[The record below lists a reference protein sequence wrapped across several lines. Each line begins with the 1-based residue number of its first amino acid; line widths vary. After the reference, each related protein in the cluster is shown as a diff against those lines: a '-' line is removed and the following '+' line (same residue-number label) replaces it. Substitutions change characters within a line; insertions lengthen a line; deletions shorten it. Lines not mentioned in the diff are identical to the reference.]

1 MKSDA
6 KPATEVYDR
15 GRRGEQ
21 LLGCD
26 CFQCFGYCLIDREI
40 VRREAVEQFYQK
52 LTDAANGNGTSYLP
66 DASAEAD

>member
-1 MKSDA
+1 MKPDA
-6 KPATEVYDR
+6 KPASEVYDR
-15 GRRGEQ
+15 GRRGEP

-52 LTDAANGNGTSYLP
+52 LTDANGNGINHTFN
-66 DASAEAD
+66 ASAEAD